1 MSVDTHTLVFTGSG
15 SLTTLVN
22 ILVTVFSLQTRGTG
36 AGPLSCHLVSV
47 AARAFLTRVDEAL
60 IVQVT
65 EETCL
70 ARRTLTLVLPDL
82 VNAGSSVQ
90 TWLDS
95 AVVLVHLAVLTSVAW
110 EIFQLVNEQ
119 KYLIQAR
126 LTIDTDAFVSSVSVS
141 AGSVVLTGIVH
152 LALVNIVQAVVSS
165 PVSRAR
171 ARVRVHSVHARASV
185 LTHVVDTIID
195 VDLAVLASES

>member
-22 ILVTVFSLQTRGTG
+22 ILVTVLPLQTRGTG
-36 AGPLSCHLVSV
+36 AGPLSSHLVSV

-70 ARRTLTLVLPDL
+70 ARRTLALVLPDL

-90 TWLDS
+90 TRLDG
-95 AVVLVHLAVLTSVAW
+95 AVVLVHLAVLTSV
-110 EIFQLVNEQ
+110 
-119 KYLIQAR
+119 
-126 LTIDTDAFVSSVSVS
+126 T
-141 AGSVVLTGIVH
+141 
-152 LALVNIVQAVVSS
+152 
-165 PVSRAR
+165 
-171 ARVRVHSVHARASV
+171 
-185 LTHVVDTIID
+185 
-195 VDLAVLASES
+195 

>member
-1 MSVDTHTLVFTGSG
+1 MSVDTDTLVFTWSG

-22 ILVTVFSLQTRGTG
+22 ILVTVLSLQSRGTG
-36 AGPLSCHLVSV
+36 AGPLSSHLVSV
-47 AARAFLTRVDEAL
+47 AARAFLTWVDEAL

-70 ARRTLTLVLPDL
+70 ARRTLALVLPDL

-95 AVVLVHLAVLTSVAW
+95 AVVLVHLAVLTCITW

-165 PVSRAR
+165 PVSRTR

-195 VDLAVLASES
+195 VDLAVLASKS